1 MTATHTDFLPGLIA
15 VERTPPHPAARAA
28 LWLLLA
34 LFLCLLAWTS
44 FGTLD
49 IVASAEGKLVPST
62 YLKIV
67 QPADAGIVK
76 DILVREGEAVAAGQ
90 VLVRMDAVLSEADRK
105 AVLNDYHTKRLALRR
120 IDAQLAG
127 QSLAHD
133 KGDPPE
139 LYAQTQA
146 QFNANRLAYEGQ
158 LAQERSTLEKAQ
170 HDLAAAEQVK
180 AKLEQ
185 VLPHYRN
192 QEAAYEKLGKDGF
205 AGNLMV
211 TDKTR
216 ERIEKEQDLKTQLAT
231 IAAARATI
239 AEAEQRLRQVG
250 ADYRRN
256 LQAERT
262 ETAMQFEKL
271 RQELAK
277 QQHKADLLELKAP
290 QAGIVKDLSTHTPG
304 TVVQPGTILMTLVP
318 RDEQLKAEV
327 FVANPDVGFVRESQ
341 TAKIKLAAYPFQK
354 YGMLDG
360 RVVHVSADAQD
371 KPENASVQNDATKG
385 DSSRKGLIYRT
396 LVELNTQQLV
406 ADGKPLNLTPG
417 MQVTAEINLGTRSVM
432 EYLLSPVQKA
442 FQEAGRER

>member
-1 MTATHTDFLPGLIA
+1 MTTTATDFLPGLIA
-15 VERTPPHPAARAA
+15 VERTPPHPTARAT
-28 LWLLLA
+28 LWLFLGLFAAVLL
-34 LFLCLLAWTS
+34 WTA

-49 IVASAEGKLVPST
+49 IVASAEGKLIPST

-67 QPADAGIVK
+67 QPSEAGIVK
-76 DILVREGEAVAAGQ
+76 DILVQEGLSVAAGQ
-90 VLVRMDAVLSEADRK
+90 VLVRMDAVVSEADRQSI
-105 AVLNDYHTKRLALRR
+105 LNEYQTKRLALRR
-120 IDAQLAG
+120 IDAQLSSQA
-127 QSLAHD
+127 LTRD
-133 KGDPPE
+133 KDDPAD
-139 LYAQTQA
+139 LYAQTAA
-146 QFNANRLAYEGQ
+146 QFNANRLAFEGQ

-170 HDLAAAEQVK
+170 HDLAAALQVQ

-192 QEAAYEKLGKDGF
+192 QEAAYEKLRKDGF

-216 ERIEKEQDLKTQLAT
+216 ERIEKEQDLKTQSAT
-231 IAAARATI
+231 ISAARATI

-262 ETAMQFEKL
+262 EAATQYEKL

-277 QQHKADLLELKAP
+277 QQHRAELLELKAP
-290 QAGIVKDLSTHTPG
+290 QAGIVKDLATHTPG

-318 RDEQLKAEV
+318 ANENLKAEV

-360 RVVHVSADAQD
+360 KVVHVSADAQD
-371 KPENASVQNDATKG
+371 KPGNPSGQNDGTNGEAT
-385 DSSRKGLIYRT
+385 RKGLIYRT
-396 LVELNTQQLV
+396 LVELDTQKLV
-406 ADGKPLNLTPG
+406 ADGKPLTLTPG
-417 MQVTAEINLGTRSVM
+417 MQVTAEINLGTRTVM

-442 FQEAGRER
+442 FHEAGRER

>member
-1 MTATHTDFLPGLIA
+1 M
-15 VERTPPHPAARAA
+15 
-28 LWLLLA
+28 LLA

-192 QEAAYEKLGKDGF
+192 QEAAYEKLGKD
-205 AGNLMV
+205 
-211 TDKTR
+211 
-216 ERIEKEQDLKTQLAT
+216 
-231 IAAARATI
+231 
-239 AEAEQRLRQVG
+239 
-250 ADYRRN
+250 
-256 LQAERT
+256 
-262 ETAMQFEKL
+262 
-271 RQELAK
+271 
-277 QQHKADLLELKAP
+277 
-290 QAGIVKDLSTHTPG
+290 
-304 TVVQPGTILMTLVP
+304 
-318 RDEQLKAEV
+318 
-327 FVANPDVGFVRESQ
+327 
-341 TAKIKLAAYPFQK
+341 
-354 YGMLDG
+354 
-360 RVVHVSADAQD
+360 
-371 KPENASVQNDATKG
+371 
-385 DSSRKGLIYRT
+385 
-396 LVELNTQQLV
+396 
-406 ADGKPLNLTPG
+406 
-417 MQVTAEINLGTRSVM
+417 
-432 EYLLSPVQKA
+432 
-442 FQEAGRER
+442 

>member
-216 ERIEKEQDLKTQLAT
+216 ERIEKEQDLKTQLAA
-231 IAAARATI
+231 ISAARATI
-239 AEAEQRLRQVG
+239 DEAEQRLRQVG
-250 ADYRRN
+250 ADYRRS

-277 QQHKADLLELKAP
+277 QQHKAELLELRAP
-290 QAGIVKDLSTHTPG
+290 QAGIVKDLATHTPG

-318 RDEQLKAEV
+318 KDEHLKAEV
-327 FVANPDVGFVRESQ
+327 FVANPDVGFVRETQ

-371 KPENASVQNDATKG
+371 KPENASGPSETTKG
-385 DSSRKGLIYRT
+385 DATRKGLIYRT
-396 LVELNTQQLV
+396 LVELDAQQLV
-406 ADGKPLNLTPG
+406 ADGRPLSLTPG

-442 FQEAGRER
+442 FREAGRER

>member
-1 MTATHTDFLPGLIA
+1 MATTATDFLPGLIA
-15 VERTPPHPAARAA
+15 VERTPPHPAARAT
-28 LWLLLA
+28 LWLFLGLFAAVLL
-34 LFLCLLAWTS
+34 WTG

-49 IVASAEGKLVPST
+49 IVASAEGKLIPST

-67 QPADAGIVK
+67 QPSEAGIVK
-76 DILVREGEAVAAGQ
+76 DILVQEGQSVTTGQ
-90 VLVRMDAVLSEADRK
+90 VLVRMDAVVSEADRK
-105 AVLNDYHTKRLALRR
+105 SILNEYQTKRLALRR
-120 IDAQLAG
+120 IDAQLSYQALG
-127 QSLAHD
+127 RD
-133 KGDPPE
+133 KDDPAD
-139 LYAQTQA
+139 LYAQTAA

-170 HDLAAAEQVK
+170 HDLAAALQVQ

-216 ERIEKEQDLKTQLAT
+216 ERIEREQDLKTQSAT
-231 IAAARATI
+231 ISAARATI
-239 AEAEQRLRQVG
+239 SEAEQRLRQVG

-262 ETAMQFEKL
+262 ETATQYEKL

-277 QQHKADLLELKAP
+277 QQHRAELLELKAP
-290 QAGIVKDLSTHTPG
+290 QAGFVKDLATHTPG

-318 RDEQLKAEV
+318 KDENLKAEV
-327 FVANPDVGFVRESQ
+327 FVANPDVGFVRETQ
-341 TAKIKLAAYPFQK
+341 GAKIKLAAYPFQK
-354 YGMLDG
+354 YGMLEG

-371 KPENASVQNDATKG
+371 KPENPPGQSDATQ
-385 DSSRKGLIYRT
+385 SETTRKGLIYRT
-396 LVELNTQQLV
+396 LVELDTQKLV
-406 ADGKPLNLTPG
+406 ADGRPLTLTPG

-442 FQEAGRER
+442 FHEAGRER

>member
-1 MTATHTDFLPGLIA
+1 MTTATDFLPGLIA

-34 LFLCLLAWTS
+34 LFLAVLAWTS

-76 DILVREGEAVAAGQ
+76 DLLVREGEHVAAGQ
-90 VLVRMDAVLSEADRK
+90 VLVRMDAVVSEADRQ

-120 IDAQLAG
+120 IDAQLGNQAFTRD
-127 QSLAHD
+127 QA
-133 KGDPPE
+133 DPAE
-139 LYAQTQA
+139 LYAQTLA
-146 QFNANRLAYEGQ
+146 QHNANRLAYEGQ

-170 HDLAAAEQVK
+170 HDLVAAEQVRT
-180 AKLEQ
+180 KLEQ

-192 QEAAYEKLGKDGF
+192 QEAAYEKLGHDGF

-216 ERIEKEQDLKTQLAT
+216 ERIEKEQDLKTQLAA
-231 IAAARATI
+231 ISAARATI
-239 AEAEQRLRQVG
+239 DEAEQRLRQVG
-250 ADYRRN
+250 ADYRRS

-277 QQHKADLLELKAP
+277 QQHKAELLELRAP
-290 QAGIVKDLSTHTPG
+290 QAGIVKDLATHTPG

-318 RDEQLKAEV
+318 KDEHLKAEV
-327 FVANPDVGFVRESQ
+327 FVANPDVGFVRETQ

-371 KPENASVQNDATKG
+371 KPENASGPSETTKG
-385 DSSRKGLIYRT
+385 DATRKGLIYRT
-396 LVELNTQQLV
+396 LVELDAQQLV
-406 ADGKPLNLTPG
+406 ADGRPLSLTPG
-417 MQVTAEINLGTRSVM
+417 MQVTAEINLGTRTVM

-442 FQEAGRER
+442 FREAGRER